1 MKYNK
6 LFLIG
11 TLGLA
16 LCCGAMQSCGHSANS
31 SEHSEEAHEHS
42 EGEDENGHS
51 EGEQEFAEITEKQ
64 MQTVG
69 IVVAP
74 LEYKALDESIRANGS
89 LVLPKSHK
97 AQISA
102 LYGGQIKRLLVHS
115 GDKVRKGQAVAYIS
129 SPELIQLQED
139 YWTTK
144 ASKDIAKADFD
155 RQSELKKSGGSSEKK
170 YLSARSEYRSQEA
183 RLKALDTKL
192 RLAGLNPLAMKEGAV
207 QSIVALRSPLSG
219 VIASVNSPIGA
230 YIDASSPIAEVVDNR
245 GLHLELNVYEQD
257 LSKIRL
263 GQTIHFTL
271 TNAPRKEYDAEVYSI
286 GSSFSQDSHTILVHC
301 HLKKIEENFID
312 GMNITGLVSAGGGE
326 ALPVLPEEAIVHND
340 GKDYAYMLVSAEEV
354 EHSEESLEH
363 KEGETHQ
370 HEEAEH
376 QHKEDEAH
384 KHEEDEHKTH
394 EAEEGVLHFKAVELV
409 RGTTELGFT
418 AVHFVGKVPRNA
430 RFVHQGAFFVAAE
443 LSEPAGHHH

>member
-16 LCCGAMQSCGHSANS
+16 LCCGAMQSCGEANS
-31 SEHSEEAHEHS
+31 NKDHSSEAHDHS
-42 EGEDENGHS
+42 EGEDKDGHG
-51 EGEQEFAEITEKQ
+51 EGEKKFAEITEKQ

-97 AQISA
+97 AEISA
-102 LYGGQIKRLLVHS
+102 IYGGQIKRLLVHS
-115 GDKVRKGQAVAYIS
+115 GDKVKQGQAIAYIS

-144 ASKDIAKADFD
+144 ASLEIAKADFD
-155 RQSELKKSGGSSEKK
+155 RQNKLKKSGGSSEKK
-170 YLSARSEYRSQEA
+170 FLSAKSEYLSQDA
-183 RLKALDTKL
+183 RLRALSSKL
-192 RLAGLNPLAMKEGAV
+192 RLAGLNPQGMKEGVV
-207 QSIVALRSPLSG
+207 QATIALRSPLSG
-219 VIASVNSPIGA
+219 VIATVNTSIGA
-230 YIDASSPIAEVVDNR
+230 YVDASSPIAEVVDNS

-354 EHSEESLEH
+354 EHSRESFEH
-363 KEGETHQ
+363 KE
-370 HEEAEH
+370 EEA
-376 QHKEDEAH
+376 HKHEAGEVH
-384 KHEEDEHKTH
+384 KHEEDEHKAH
-394 EAEEGVLHFKAVELV
+394 EVEEGVLHFKAIELV

-418 AVHFVGKVPRNA
+418 AVHFIGKVPQDA
-430 RFVHQGAFFVAAE
+430 QFVQRGAFFVAAE
-443 LSEPAGHHH
+443 LSEPAGHNH